1 MAELFIGLMS
11 GTSVDSIDSAL
22 VNFDKNTVELLEWS
36 SSSIEKTLKERI
48 FNEVNNDKI
57 SKVEIEK
64 LDLELG
70 KVFGNAANKLLQ
82 KAEVDSSDVVAI
94 GSHGQTI
101 KHAPNA
107 PSPFSLQI
115 GSPKE
120 IVGITNIKTVAD
132 FRTADIAAGGQGA
145 PLAPL
150 FHSFILKKNKVSE
163 ALVINIGGIS
173 NSVSYTHLTLPTKR
187 IV

>member
-1 MAELFIGLMS
+1 MTGLFIGLMS

-48 FNEVNNDKI
+48 FHEVNNDKI

-82 KAEVDSSDVVAI
+82 KAEVDSSDIVAI

-120 IVGITNIKTVAD
+120 IVDITT
-132 FRTADIAAGGQGA
+132 
-145 PLAPL
+145 
-150 FHSFILKKNKVSE
+150 
-163 ALVINIGGIS
+163 
-173 NSVSYTHLTLPTKR
+173 VSYTHLTLPT
-187 IV
+187 ILLV